1 MKHGK
6 NPTVAQKRLLKS
18 FGLVPENWLI
28 VKHTPDYL
36 TVQHRVSG
44 QVRSVTLREEDEE

>member
-18 FGLVPENWLI
+18 LGLVPENWLI
-28 VKHTPDYL
+28 VKHTPMYL
-36 TVQHRVSG
+36 TVEHRISG
-44 QVRSVTLREEDEE
+44 EVRSITLKEEDE

>member
-36 TVQHRVSG
+36 TAQHRVSG
-44 QVRSVTLREEDEE
+44 QVRSINLKEDKK

>member
-18 FGLVPENWLI
+18 LGLVPANWLI

-36 TVQHRVSG
+36 TVEHRVSG
-44 QVRSVTLREEDEE
+44 EVRSIGLQEDKE

>member
-18 FGLVPENWLI
+18 LDLVPENWLI
-28 VKHTPDYL
+28 VKHTPDFL
-36 TVQHRVSG
+36 TVEHRVSG
-44 QVRSVTLREEDEE
+44 DVRSINLKEDKE

>member
-6 NPTVAQKRLLKS
+6 NPTVAQKRLLKKL
-18 FGLVPENWLI
+18 GLVPENWLI

-36 TVQHRVSG
+36 TVQHRVG
-44 QVRSVTLREEDEE
+44 GEVRSINFKEDNK

>member
-18 FGLVPENWLI
+18 LGLVPENRLI
-28 VKHTPDYL
+28 VKHTPQYL
-36 TVQHRVSG
+36 TVEHRVSG
-44 QVRSVTLREEDEE
+44 DVRSINFKEDKE